1 MTDPSTAHPPTV
13 DATLANLPT
22 SSPEKPS
29 NVIADTVGAAFGA
42 LAFALCAL
50 WLGPVAGLAIALL
63 STLHA
68 LWRRRPRVALAFVV
82 AGALSAA
89 ATWPS
94 ATFALLG
101 GLAYGF
107 GLALA
112 ALRRHQDELLA

>member
-1 MTDPSTAHPPTV
+1 MNGSARAAASPREPSGAV
-13 DATLANLPT
+13 AA
-22 SSPEKPS
+22 
-29 NVIADTVGAAFGA
+29 TVGAAFGA
-42 LAFALCAL
+42 VPFALCAM
-50 WLGPVAGLAIALL
+50 WLGPVASLVIAVV

-68 LWRRRPRVALAFVV
+68 MWRRRAWPGLAFVV

-112 ALRRHQDELLA
+112 ALRRHGDELLA